1 MYGTWIL
8 TIIFSSLALLGFV
21 FGLVFMARERIM
33 SNGFND
39 TCAVCGF
46 SLFAV
51 FINAVIICCFA
62 GGYSIYSSKEQ
73 LLKFEET
80 RNLVEIYYEDGID
93 LDSEELTREI
103 VEQNQWLITAKIEK
117 KAFGVFSQ
125 YYYIDLESI
134 DPIKLPERV
143 KREDDFIKEN
153 KYESKF

>member
-8 TIIFSSLALLGFV
+8 TIIFSSLALLGLV
-21 FGLVFMARERIM
+21 FGLVFVTRERIM

-39 TCAVCGF
+39 TCAVCGL

-80 RNLVEIYYEDGID
+80 RDLVEIYCEDGID
-93 LDSEELTREI
+93 LDSEKLTQEI
-103 VEQNQWLITAKIEK
+103 IGQNQWLIAAKIEK

-134 DPIKLPERV
+134 EPIKLPGRI
-143 KREDDFIKEN
+143 KGEDGPVKEN
-153 KYESKF
+153 NNE